1 MDITDAKTNINSFYD
16 DNGQPRSLY
25 FGLMNVQDMGG
36 TNYVDVSKKVT
47 TYIPEKNNFVVG
59 VIKARV
65 GDNYLVDIN
74 SPVDG
79 VLGNL

>member
-1 MDITDAKTNINSFYD
+1 
-16 DNGQPRSLY
+16 
-25 FGLMNVQDMGG
+25 MGG